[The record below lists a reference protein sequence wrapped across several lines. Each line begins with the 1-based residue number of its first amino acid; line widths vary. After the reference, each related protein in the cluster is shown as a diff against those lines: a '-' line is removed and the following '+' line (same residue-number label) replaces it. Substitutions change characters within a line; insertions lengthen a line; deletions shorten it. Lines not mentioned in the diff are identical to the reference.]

1 MLTDSIFCE
10 MHCRF
15 SIQNISENKLLS
27 EVVESPVLKRKL
39 DFILEFVVK
48 KFEEY

>member
-1 MLTDSIFCE
+1 MGCAVVFN
-10 MHCRF
+10 
-15 SIQNISENKLLS
+15 IQNILLS

-48 KFEEY
+48 MLKQY

>member
-1 MLTDSIFCE
+1 MGCAVVFN
-10 MHCRF
+10 
-15 SIQNISENKLLS
+15 IQNMSENKLLS

-48 KFEEY
+48 TLKQY